1 MPDEPIGSR
10 VIITVHATGLTDEQ
24 IIALRAAVKAL
35 VADHAAA
42 VIQTRVID
50 QSVTPAAERPPRE

>member
-1 MPDEPIGSR
+1 MPDEPAGSR

-24 IIALRAAVKAL
+24 ITALRAGVKEL
-35 VADHAAA
+35 VAERPGA

-50 QSVTPAAERPPRE
+50 QTVTPAAAAPAPA